1 MGIKIILC
9 MYALDNA
16 NYYNKSIHFIRT
28 RECVVFISISRA
40 FLVDPWSLR
49 NRIVFMF

>member
-1 MGIKIILC
+1 MGIKIILFI
-9 MYALDNA
+9 YVLDNA
-16 NYYNKSIHFIRT
+16 NYYNKSIYFIRT
-28 RECVVFISISRA
+28 HKSVVFISISRA